1 VIAAPTAI
9 CTIDGAEGRLIYRG
23 YSIEDLTEHTT
34 FEEVVYLLWEGD
46 LPTRAQLEPFKER
59 LCAGRELPSVVI
71 EHLRT
76 IPPKAHPL
84 AVLRT
89 GVSLIAH
96 FDPDADSMEQ
106 DVGFAGGAPD
116 RASAVAAC
124 AWGRI
129 RDGNESPVAPRSD
142 LSEGVAGFLW
152 MLSAKS
158 RTS

>member
-1 VIAAPTAI
+1 MTSAAPTTPANGASGSLKGVIAAPTAI

-34 FEEVVYLLWEGD
+34 FEEVVYLLWDGD
-46 LPTRAQLEPFKER
+46 LPTRAQLEPFKQR
-59 LCAGRELPSVVI
+59 LCAGRELPSVVL

-96 FDPDADSMEQ
+96 FDPDADSM
-106 DVGFAGGAPD
+106 
-116 RASAVAAC
+116 
-124 AWGRI
+124 
-129 RDGNESPVAPRSD
+129 
-142 LSEGVAGFLW
+142 
-152 MLSAKS
+152 
-158 RTS
+158 